1 MAIERLLTPQQ
12 ELFIANYTNP
22 KSKTFGNARAT
33 ALDAGY
39 SQEYADNIMSLMPEW
54 LSENIGKRTL
64 VIKAEKVLNKTLDYD
79 VTDAD
84 GKVDTALLS
93 IQNSTAK
100 FVAERLNKNDYSART
115 EQTGADGAP
124 LVLGIN
130 YVKPNGD
137 NTSTNA

>member
-1 MAIERLLTPQQ
+1 
-12 ELFIANYTNP
+12 
-22 KSKTFGNARAT
+22 
-33 ALDAGY
+33 
-39 SQEYADNIMSLMPEW
+39 MPEW

-137 NTSTNA
+137 NTSTNV